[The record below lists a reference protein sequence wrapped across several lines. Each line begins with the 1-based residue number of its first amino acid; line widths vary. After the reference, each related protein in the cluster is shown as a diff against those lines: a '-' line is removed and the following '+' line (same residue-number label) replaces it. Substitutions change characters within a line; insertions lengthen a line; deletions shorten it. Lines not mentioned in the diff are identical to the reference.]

1 MLGPKKNYNQRKGN
15 REMRDRQKTDDDN
28 ASENGTVPGLHVP
41 IRGYVKVRL
50 YTSNNRYS
58 I

>member
-1 MLGPKKNYNQRKGN
+1 MC
-15 REMRDRQKTDDDN
+15 DRQKTDDDN

-41 IRGYVKVRL
+41 VRGSVKVRF
-50 YTSNNRYS
+50 YTSNNGYR